1 MSSTIATTAAAPTS
15 AAGSSRSPQSASA
28 VKPPRGGAFFV
39 AAGIFLSR
47 ISGLVRDR
55 VFAHYFGNSAAAD
68 AFRAAQRIPN
78 FLQNLFGEGVLSA
91 SFIPVYAK
99 LLGQKLDEDA
109 DRVAGAVGTLLALA
123 TSILALIGVLATPI
137 MIDLIAPGFE
147 GEKRELTIRL
157 VRILFPGVALLVMS
171 AWCLGILNSHRRFF
185 LSYVAP
191 VVWNAAIIATLII
204 FGGHRSEADLAITA
218 AWGLVLGS
226 FLQFIVQVPV
236 VVRLLGTLRPGL
248 GRGQARTHVRT
259 VLTSFSAVV
268 VARGVVQISAYI
280 DTVLASL
287 LPTGAVSALAYAQ
300 TLYLLPVSL
309 FGMSVSAA
317 NLPDMS
323 RAHGTDDEVHAKLRE
338 QLERGLRQIAFFIV
352 PSTLAL
358 FFLGDVLV
366 AGIYQTGKFRQD
378 DVVYVWYVLAGY
390 ATGLLASTFGRL
402 YVSTFYALQD
412 PRRPLRLAI
421 LRVVFATALGYVVAV
436 QGPRWLGIDASFGTI
451 GLTVASALAGWIEFL
466 LLRSSLNARIGRTGI
481 PLGYMGRLVL
491 GGAAAVLAGWGVKL
505 ALHTVVVMT
514 LPPFVSAVAVF
525 SAFGAIYFGATYALK
540 VPQAASVLRRI
551 LRRQ

>member
-1 MSSTIATTAAAPTS
+1 MKPVKS
-15 AAGSSRSPQSASA
+15 

-47 ISGLVRDR
+47 VAGLVRDR

-109 DRVAGAVGTLLALA
+109 DRVAGAVGTLLALV
-123 TSILALIGVLATPI
+123 TSILALIGVLATPL

-191 VVWNAAIIATLII
+191 VVWNAAIIATLLI
-204 FGGHRSEADLAITA
+204 FGGRRSEADLAVTA
-218 AWGLVLGS
+218 AWGLVFGS

-236 VVRLLGTLRPGL
+236 VLRLLGKLRPGL
-248 GRGQARTHVRT
+248 GRGQARAHVRT

-323 RAHGTDDEVHAKLRE
+323 RAHGTDDEVYAKLRE

-421 LRVVFATALGYVVAV
+421 LRVVFATVLGYVVAV
-436 QGPRWLGIDASFGTI
+436 QGPRWLEIDASFGTI
-451 GLTVASALAGWIEFL
+451 GLTIASALAGWIEFL
-466 LLRSSLNARIGRTGI
+466 LLRSALNARIGRTGI
-481 PLGYMGRLVL
+481 PLGDMGRLAV
-491 GGAAAVLAGWGVKL
+491 GGVAAVLAGWGVKL
-505 ALHTVVVMT
+505 ALHTVVAMV
-514 LPPFVSAVAVF
+514 LPPFVSAVVVF
-525 SAFGAIYFGATYALK
+525 SVFGAVYFGVTYALR
-540 VPQAASVLRRI
+540 VPQAESI
-551 LRRQ
+551 LRRVTGGRRKSTG